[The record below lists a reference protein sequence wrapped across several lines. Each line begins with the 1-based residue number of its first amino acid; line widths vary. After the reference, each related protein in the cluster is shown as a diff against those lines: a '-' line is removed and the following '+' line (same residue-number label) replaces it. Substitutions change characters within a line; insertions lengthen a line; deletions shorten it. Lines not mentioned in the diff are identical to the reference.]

1 MRKNT
6 KDLVTAFYYRC
17 SSIKEFAK
25 KTTKNRSN
33 GGIFF
38 HNKNSSG
45 QVVVYSPTN
54 LMICGI
60 LTNMEIYNKLYPFSE
75 DEKTYIEDLEQKI
88 VKLLYRSMTEDIADD
103 NLQTGILYSVVMD

>member
-6 KDLVTAFYYRC
+6 KDLVKAFYYRC
-17 SSIKEFAK
+17 SSIEEFAK

-33 GGIFF
+33 GGISF
-38 HNKNSSG
+38 HNKNSFG
-45 QVVVYSPTN
+45 QVVVCSPSN

-88 VKLLYRSMTEDIADD
+88 IKLLYRNMIIEEMD